1 MKQIALLG
9 VGTMGA
15 GMAENWL
22 KKGFSLAAYNRTRA
36 KAAALVELGARRS
49 RIRRAKRRWAPNSSL
64 PSSPTSGPRATSGSG
79 ENGALAGAGPGTILV
94 ELSTVPP
101 AWVGELARLAGERGC
116 EFLDVPVGGSK
127 AVAAS
132 GGLTLFAGGDAA
144 TLERARPALEAVGR
158 QIVHL
163 GPTGAG
169 ATWKLIHNMML
180 AVHVAAA
187 AEAIALAEQ
196 AGFDPAQTASL
207 IANGPPGA
215 ASCSSRC
222 RGSRSGALM
231 LPISPSGTCS
241 RIPAT
246 RWLSA
251 SASACASIWSGL
263 PPASMSEPMRWV
275 IGDLDFAGV
284 FKAVA
289 D

>member
-36 KAAALVELGARRS
+36 KAAALAEMGARVADTPREAAMGAELVLAIVADERAS
-49 RIRRAKRRWAPNSSL
+49 RDVWL
-64 PSSPTSGPRATSGSG
+64 G

-94 ELSTVPP
+94 ESSTVPP
-101 AWVGELARLAGERGC
+101 EWVGELARLAGERGC

-132 GGLTLFAGGDAA
+132 GGLTLFVGGDAA

-163 GPTGAG
+163 GPSGAG

-207 IANGPPGA
+207 IANGPA
-215 ASCSSRC
+215 
-222 RGSRSGALM
+222 GSGIVQFKMPRFKERRFDA
-231 LPISPSGTCS
+231 P
-241 RIPAT
+241 
-246 RWLSA
+246 
-251 SASACASIWSGL
+251 
-263 PPASMSEPMRWV
+263 
-275 IGDLDFAGV
+275 DFALRHMLKDSRYALALGERFAMRLDLV
-284 FKAVA
+284 RAAA
-289 D
+289 DVYQRADEDGLWRPRLRRRIQSRG